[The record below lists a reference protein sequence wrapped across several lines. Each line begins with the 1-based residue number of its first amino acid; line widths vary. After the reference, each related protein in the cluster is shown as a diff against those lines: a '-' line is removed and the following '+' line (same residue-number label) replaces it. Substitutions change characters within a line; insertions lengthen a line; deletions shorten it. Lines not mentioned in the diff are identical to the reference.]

1 MLRETN
7 PISFRAASLVRRMVM
22 KTRVLIPRVWL
33 SLFVGG
39 VLLLM
44 GGCQEPVGGM
54 GKSPV
59 ILTITG
65 QSAWGLYV
73 DVYNSSIVGKVADE
87 QFWVTIKSTYR
98 NPDLTSTFADVYL
111 SEYRVTYYRIDGSTD
126 VPEPFTVHFTG
137 AVPAGGTYDH
147 QTLVLR
153 KEAKLKS
160 PLKEL
165 AFGGG
170 EGVID
175 LNAVVEFFGEDLMG
189 NKVSAKYV
197 LYMRAMDI

>member
-1 MLRETN
+1 ML
-7 PISFRAASLVRRMVM
+7 L
-22 KTRVLIPRVWL
+22 
-33 SLFVGG
+33 VGG
-39 VLLLM
+39 C
-44 GGCQEPVGGM
+44 GEPVGGM

-59 ILTITG
+59 FLTIKG
-65 QSAWGLYV
+65 QTAWGLYV
-73 DVYNSSIVGKVADE
+73 DVYSPTAVGKVTDDK
-87 QFWVTIKSTYR
+87 FWVTIKSTYK
-98 NPDLTSTFADVYL
+98 NSSLTSTFADVYL
-111 SEYRVTYYRIDGSTD
+111 SEYRVTYYRVDGSTK

-137 AVPAGGTYDH
+137 VVPAAGTYDH
-147 QTLVLR
+147 ETIVVR

-175 LNAVVEFFGEDLMG
+175 LNAVIEFFGEDLMG

-197 LYMRAMDI
+197 LYLRVTDT